1 MKTRLLG
8 GIVAIVLAIAGT
20 LLLVT
25 YVQGSEAR
33 AQKDLQPVDVLV
45 VQSKIPA
52 GSDLQTV
59 KSAVKLASLPA
70 ASVPNGAL
78 KSLDGLDGKVSGVDL
93 LPGETLLGAR
103 LVDPESLAAPGS
115 VPVPAGLQEIS
126 VHLDAQRVVGGR
138 IAAGDT
144 VGVVVLLD
152 DSAAQGSA
160 GGSAQ
165 MVFHKVLVTSV
176 QRAASQSKSTGSQT
190 QSGQEQANTQL
201 PDGAFIVTLARND
214 VDATKIAFGAKYG
227 DIWLTK
233 EPSTASVSP
242 NVTIKRAEVLR

>member
-45 VQSKIPA
+45 VESKIPA
-52 GSDLQTV
+52 GSNLQTV
-59 KSAVKLASLPA
+59 KAAVKLASLPA
-70 ASVPNGAL
+70 GSVPNGAL

-103 LVDPESLAAPGS
+103 LVDPTSLAAPGS

-126 VHLDAQRVVGGR
+126 LHLDAQRVVGGR
-138 IAAGDT
+138 LAAGDT

-152 DSAAQGSA
+152 DSGAQGAA

-176 QRAASQSKSTGSQT
+176 QRAVSQAKTTSQA

-214 VDATKIAFGAKYG
+214 VDSTKIAFGAKYG

-233 EPSTASVSP
+233 EPSTASESP

>member
-1 MKTRLLG
+1 M
-8 GIVAIVLAIAGT
+8 
-20 LLLVT
+20 
-25 YVQGSEAR
+25 
-33 AQKDLQPVDVLV
+33 DVLV

-52 GSDLQTV
+52 GSDLQAI
-59 KSAVKLASLPA
+59 KSSVKLASLPA

-93 LPGETLLGAR
+93 LPGEALLGAR
-103 LVDPESLAAPGS
+103 LVDPTSLAAPGS

-144 VGVVVLLD
+144 VGVVVLLED
-152 DSAAQGSA
+152 PGAQGAA
-160 GGSAQ
+160 GGTAQ

-176 QRAASQSKSTGSQT
+176 QRAASQSKTSTQGQT
-190 QSGQEQANTQL
+190 GQEQTNTQV
-201 PDGAFIVTLARND
+201 PDGDFIVTFARNS
-214 VDATKIAFGAKYG
+214 VDSTKIAFGAKYG

-233 EPSTASVSP
+233 EPATSTDDQTVL
-242 NVTIKRAEVLR
+242 IKKAQVIQ

>member
-1 MKTRLLG
+1 LKTRLLG
-8 GIVAIVLAIAGT
+8 GIVAIVLAIVGT

-52 GSDLQTV
+52 GSDLQAI
-59 KSAVKLASLPA
+59 KSSVKLASLPA

-93 LPGETLLGAR
+93 LPGEALLGAR
-103 LVDPESLAAPGS
+103 LVDPTSLAAPGS

-144 VGVVVLLD
+144 VGIVVLLE
-152 DSAAQGSA
+152 DSGAQGAA
-160 GGSAQ
+160 GGTAQ

-176 QRAASQSKSTGSQT
+176 QRAASQSKTSTQGQT
-190 QSGQEQANTQL
+190 GQEQTNTQV
-201 PDGAFIVTLARND
+201 PDGDFIVTLARNS
-214 VDATKIAFGAKYG
+214 VDSTKIAFGAKYG

-233 EPSTASVSP
+233 EPATSTDDQTVM
-242 NVTIKRAEVLR
+242 IKKAQVIQ